1 LFQYT
6 GIAREDLAPGPSLSA
21 HRDVAAVWRR
31 HQGLAYEKPF
41 QAIQQILETFIK
53 RKYLEFMSSLS
64 DAVAASGFASRV
76 IHDSQLA
83 DLLGGSSARR
93 YGLVNRALADRSL
106 IRLRRGA
113 YVLAEA
119 MRSGDL
125 HPFSIAQGLVPGS
138 YVSFESAL
146 SWHGWI
152 PEAVFMTSSVVPTRK
167 TIEIPTAQFGTFT
180 FHPLAIN
187 RYQFFT
193 GIDRAAA
200 GSSIAF
206 VARPLRAL
214 MDIVALR
221 KIEWPGLG
229 WVSDGMR
236 IGEESLSR
244 LSRADFHRLR
254 PVYKH
259 KAANAFL
266 KEMEAAVMDLK
277 RDRRTGSK
285 P

>member
-1 LFQYT
+1 
-6 GIAREDLAPGPSLSA
+6 
-21 HRDVAAVWRR
+21 
-31 HQGLAYEKPF
+31 
-41 QAIQQILETFIK
+41 
-53 RKYLEFMSSLS
+53 MSSLS

-83 DLLGGSSARR
+83 DLLGGSNARR

-125 HPFSIAQGLVPGS
+125 HPFSIAQGLLPGS

-146 SWHGWI
+146 SRHGWI

-187 RYQFFT
+187 RYQFLT

-200 GSSIAF
+200 GGSIGF
-206 VARPLRAL
+206 L
-214 MDIVALR
+214 ALR

-229 WVSDGMR
+229 WVTDGMR
-236 IGEESLSR
+236 IGEENLSR
-244 LSRADFHRLR
+244 LSRADFDRLR

-277 RDRRTGSK
+277 RDRCTGSK